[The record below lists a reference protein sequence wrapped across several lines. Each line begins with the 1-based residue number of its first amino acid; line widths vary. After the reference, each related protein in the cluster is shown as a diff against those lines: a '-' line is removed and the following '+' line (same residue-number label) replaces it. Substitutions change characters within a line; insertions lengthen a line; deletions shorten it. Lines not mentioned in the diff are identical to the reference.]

1 MDNITINLNNL
12 LKQKGLKQTFV
23 AEKAN
28 ISPNILSKILGG
40 KRKITGQELVLIS
53 EVLAVD
59 PRELNRPY
67 KI

>member
-12 LKQKGLKQTFV
+12 FKEKGLKQLFI
-23 AEKAN
+23 AEKTN

-40 KRKITGQELVLIS
+40 KRKITGQELLSIS
-53 EVLAVD
+53 EVLKVD

-67 KI
+67 NL